1 MTHNHDR
8 PEVRTSPPGT
18 APLPPRETVC
28 PRHPADSEP
37 HGARRADACDARE
50 AQARSALA
58 RVWARVAPLL
68 PPPAERRS
76 RHPGRRPVP
85 DRVVL
90 SVVLHVLREDIAW
103 HTARTGELGCS
114 GVTAWRRLRVW
125 ARADTWPRIHEAILG
140 ELDGPARL
148 RAVHALGAARSRAD
162 GTAAHPGP
170 VPSAAP
176 PEPRSPSPTGTSS
189 GTSST
194 STSSGTSSTGGE
206 DDDALV
212 AAITRAVAAADEAVL
227 GPLLRR
233 LAGRA
238 DTRVVLRL
246 GEALAVASASGRTDR
261 VSRTGRYEPASTSVQ
276 ARSLPETTRPTP
288 TSVYR
293 QSTRS

>member
-1 MTHNHDR
+1 MTHHHDR
-8 PEVRTSPPGT
+8 PAARTSPPGT
-18 APLPPRETVC
+18 TPVPPREPVC
-28 PRHPADSEP
+28 PRHPADSERQ
-37 HGARRADACDARE
+37 GVRLADPYDTRE
-50 AQARSALA
+50 AAARSALA

-76 RHPGRRPVP
+76 RYPGRRPVP

-90 SVVLHVLREDIAW
+90 SVVLHVLREGIPW

-125 ARADTWPRIHEAILG
+125 ARADTWPRIREAVLG

-148 RAVHALGAARSRAD
+148 RAVHALAAARSGAD
-162 GTAAHPGP
+162 GSAAHPGP
-170 VPSAAP
+170 VSSAAP
-176 PEPRSPSPTGTSS
+176 PEPRSPSPTGTSP
-189 GTSST
+189 
-194 STSSGTSSTGGE
+194 TGGE

-246 GEALAVASASGRTDR
+246 GEALAVASASGLPDR
-261 VSRTGRYEPASTSVQ
+261 ASRAAHYEPASTSVH

-288 TSVYR
+288 TSVNR
-293 QSTRS
+293 QSSRS

>member
-8 PEVRTSPPGT
+8 PAVPTSPPGT
-18 APLPPRETVC
+18 APVPPRETVC

-37 HGARRADACDARE
+37 HGVRRADPYDARE

-90 SVVLHVLREDIAW
+90 SVVLHVLREGIPW

-125 ARADTWPRIHEAILG
+125 ARADTWPRIHEAILR

-170 VPSAAP
+170 VPFAAP
-176 PEPRSPSPTGTSS
+176 PKPRPPSPTDTSP
-189 GTSST
+189 
-194 STSSGTSSTGGE
+194 TGGE

-212 AAITRAVAAADEAVL
+212 AAITRAVTAADEAVL

-261 VSRTGRYEPASTSVQ
+261 ASRTEHYEPASTSVH
-276 ARSLPETTRPTP
+276 ARSLPETTSPTP